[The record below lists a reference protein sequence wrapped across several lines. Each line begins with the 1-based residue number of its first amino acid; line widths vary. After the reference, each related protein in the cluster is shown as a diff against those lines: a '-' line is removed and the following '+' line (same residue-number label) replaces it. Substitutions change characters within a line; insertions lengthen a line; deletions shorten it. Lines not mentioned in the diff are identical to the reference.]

1 MRMFNPAAL
10 AIAAFLL
17 GLASASARD
26 DGQEACRS
34 PWTPGGDLEVGTKEQ
49 LRRGRP
55 YEQRPMMMT

>member
-34 PWTPGGDLEVGTKEQ
+34 PWTPGGDLEVGTKAEQ
-49 LRRGRP
+49 TASGITVRQAHR
-55 YEQRPMMMT
+55 

>member
-26 DGQEACRS
+26 DGSRS
-34 PWTPGGDLEVGTKEQ
+34 VSKPLDS
-49 LRRGRP
+49 RRRLGSWDERAAAAGN
-55 YEQRPMMMT
+55 TLLAASDDDD